1 MTTRDYVFRLRGDNA
16 QLVQAHETAAQ
27 AATRHASATQ
37 SVTAAQATA
46 QRTGDGYAAS
56 MARQTQ
62 QLGRVQAG
70 AAALGQAGKL
80 SAQQIQQVS
89 FQLNDLAVQV
99 ASGGNPLIALV
110 QQGSQL
116 SGTFGGIRPALAAVG
131 SLITPAVVG
140 FGGLAAAVGATA
152 LAFVQ
157 GTREQAK
164 FENSLALTG
173 NRAGVTRG
181 QVDAMADSISRST
194 GTTVGSTKEL
204 LGALVATGQIGA
216 QNFGVVAQA
225 GQQMADK
232 LGMSVDDVAKLMVR
246 LAKEPTQ
253 VALELNKT
261 QNFLSL
267 SQAEQI
273 RSLEQQGR
281 VAEAAGIALGALTE
295 HYKRQQPELGAVQLQ
310 TRALTQE
317 LSSLWQML
325 LNVGK
330 APTPDQK
337 VRQTLAAIEARNR
350 AGGAQDGVLEE
361 QLRRESLEAL
371 RERENATAEALRT
384 EGRQAG
390 IAASQVVEATL
401 RKADA
406 QRRLNGAMEDGRRQV
421 AALNAQRESEGNARL
436 SAAEEKKFFDQI
448 RNDNSPSGGGGRSA
462 AQISEFER
470 ERMALRERLAMV
482 GLNTEADKLQ
492 AEIALGKYAK
502 LSVAQRGE
510 LVALARELDAKNAKR
525 ALEEDL
531 QRYAERSAQFTAR
544 AEVQAQAEV
553 QRIVDG
559 NQALRQEIELLG
571 ATEEGKAAVEKAR
584 LGSAIALKEEQLAMR
599 ANAGESEVQLATLRQ
614 EIALLRERADLIG
627 RRQVVQAGYAVR
639 DEAERQAKE
648 AGDANYESVRDAL
661 SRAFQDTKNP
671 AKAFAEG
678 LGNAIY
684 TRMTARMADALATD
698 LVGKDGQSGLFGQ
711 LLTRLVDG
719 TAFGGGLQ
727 IDTSG
732 AGTVDATRNAASDS
746 LRAFEASARDS
757 TAATVTATAKTVA
770 EAAATSAATGSL
782 VALTQAANVAAG
794 ALATMGASGGASGL
808 GGFFGGAFGN
818 VDLGGDFALP
828 GFGEGLDFSVPG
840 FGGGLF
846 AKGGAFDRGGQ
857 VTAFA
862 RGGIVDRPTE
872 FSYGGGRRGL
882 MGEAGPE
889 SVMPL
894 GRTRDGKLGVHS
906 LGGGAGGDL
915 QVTVNVIGGGPAPEV
930 STRRNGNRLDIDL
943 LYRQVV
949 NRLTADTQQGGG
961 LDPIMSGRYGLNPGA
976 NGRL

>member
-27 AATRHASATQ
+27 AATKHATATQ
-37 SVTAAQATA
+37 GVTAAQATA

-80 SAQQIQQVS
+80 SAQQLQQVS

-131 SLITPAVVG
+131 SLLTPAVVG

-152 LAFVQ
+152 LAAVQ
-157 GTREQAK
+157 GSRDVVRL
-164 FENSLALTG
+164 ENNLALTG

-181 QVDAMADSISRST
+181 QFDALADSISRST
-194 GTTVGSTKEL
+194 GTTVGSTREL

-246 LAKEPTQ
+246 LAKEPVQ
-253 VALELNKT
+253 VALELNRT
-261 QNFLSL
+261 YNFLTEA
-267 SQAEQI
+267 QFAQI
-273 RSLEQQGR
+273 RALQEQGR
-281 VAEAAGIALGALTE
+281 ASDAASVAAGALNDHL
-295 HYKRQQPELGAVQLQ
+295 KRMQPELGGVQAQ
-310 TRALTQE
+310 TRAVTQE

-325 LNVGK
+325 LNIGK
-330 APTPDQK
+330 APTPEQK
-337 VRQTLAAIEARNR
+337 VQQTLAALQSRSQFG
-350 AGGAQDGVLEE
+350 GGADGALEA
-361 QLRRESLEAL
+361 QLRDRSRAVL
-371 RERENATAEALRT
+371 RASENATAEALRT
-384 EGRQAG
+384 EGRTAA
-390 IAASQVVEATL
+390 IEASQFIDATL
-401 RKADA
+401 KKART
-406 QRRLNGAMEDGRRQV
+406 QGVLNTALEEGRRKI
-421 AALNAQRESEGNARL
+421 AALNAERDREGRGRL
-436 SAAEEKKFFDQI
+436 SAADEKAVLDQI
-448 RNDNSPSGGGGRSA
+448 RKDNTRSA
-462 AQISEFER
+462 AAPKISEFER

-492 AEIALGKYAK
+492 AEIAIGKYAK

-510 LVALARELDAKNAKR
+510 LVVLARELDAKNAKR

-584 LGSAIALKEEQLAMR
+584 LNSAIALKEEQLAMR

-614 EIALLRERADLIG
+614 EISLLRERADLIG

-732 AGTVDATRNAASDS
+732 AGTVDATRNAASDA
-746 LRAFEASARDS
+746 LRAS
-757 TAATVTATAKTVA
+757 
-770 EAAATSAATGSL
+770 
-782 VALTQAANVAAG
+782 
-794 ALATMGASGGASGL
+794 
-808 GGFFGGAFGN
+808 
-818 VDLGGDFALP
+818 
-828 GFGEGLDFSVPG
+828 
-840 FGGGLF
+840 
-846 AKGGAFDRGGQ
+846 
-857 VTAFA
+857 
-862 RGGIVDRPTE
+862 
-872 FSYGGGRRGL
+872 
-882 MGEAGPE
+882 
-889 SVMPL
+889 
-894 GRTRDGKLGVHS
+894 
-906 LGGGAGGDL
+906 
-915 QVTVNVIGGGPAPEV
+915 
-930 STRRNGNRLDIDL
+930 
-943 LYRQVV
+943 
-949 NRLTADTQQGGG
+949 
-961 LDPIMSGRYGLNPGA
+961 
-976 NGRL
+976 